1 MLPFYLQRVCKEME
15 YHVSEMSQCFGLL
28 KKRLL
33 KNILF
38 SPFVFQTLHIF
49 FFFFERFCH

>member
-28 KKRLL
+28 KKDFS

-49 FFFFERFCH
+49 FFFERFCH